1 MWDLETI
8 IRINNEAFWSAKT
21 QNTLAESK
29 QEEAER
35 NAGVW
40 DTTDRVYKE
49 TSYLRSV
56 YEGDGDGCSPQG
68 RKGETLP

>member
-8 IRINNEAFWSAKT
+8 IRINSEAYATKT
-21 QNTLAESK
+21 QNTVAQSK

-35 NAGVW
+35 DAGIW
-40 DTTDRVYKE
+40 NTEDRVFKE

-56 YEGDGDGCSPQG
+56 YEGEDIRCPSQG
-68 RKGETLP
+68 WTGETLP

>member
-8 IRINNEAFWSAKT
+8 IRINSEAYRTKT
-21 QNTLAESK
+21 QNTVTQSK

-35 NAGVW
+35 NAGIW
-40 DTTDRVYKE
+40 NPKDRIFKE

-56 YEGDGDGCSPQG
+56 YEGEDIRCPSQG
-68 RKGETLP
+68 GSGETLP

>member
-8 IRINNEAFWSAKT
+8 IRINSEAYATKT
-21 QNTLAESK
+21 QNTVAQSK

-35 NAGVW
+35 DAGIW
-40 DTTDRVYKE
+40 NTEDRVFKE

-56 YEGDGDGCSPQG
+56 YEGEDIRCPSQG
-68 RKGETLP
+68 GSGETLP